1 MDIRFYYLQQAIR
14 KGKVVDSI
22 TSFVGRE
29 RVWKKRYI
37 NRGESIMIFE
47 IVRGIE
53 MDVPIP
59 TNYSGIRRRE
69 KGREVFFRKGVF
81 WGNIDINKMNR
92 GMFGGDEEGLS
103 IRGGRGEGG
112 GGKVGVS
119 REEGISHT
127 NSESSSVSGVVLK
140 KPGI

>member
-1 MDIRFYYLQQAIR
+1 
-14 KGKVVDSI
+14 
-22 TSFVGRE
+22 
-29 RVWKKRYI
+29 
-37 NRGESIMIFE
+37 MIFK

-112 GGKVGVS
+112 GGKVGVL

>member
-1 MDIRFYYLQQAIR
+1 MWI
-14 KGKVVDSI
+14 KVLLSP
-22 TSFVGRE
+22 TGHQKRQGGRE

-59 TNYSGIRRRE
+59 TNYCGIRRRE
-69 KGREVFFRKGVF
+69 KGREVFFREGVF

-92 GMFGGDEEGLS
+92 GMF
-103 IRGGRGEGG
+103 
-112 GGKVGVS
+112 V
-119 REEGISHT
+119 
-127 NSESSSVSGVVLK
+127 
-140 KPGI
+140 